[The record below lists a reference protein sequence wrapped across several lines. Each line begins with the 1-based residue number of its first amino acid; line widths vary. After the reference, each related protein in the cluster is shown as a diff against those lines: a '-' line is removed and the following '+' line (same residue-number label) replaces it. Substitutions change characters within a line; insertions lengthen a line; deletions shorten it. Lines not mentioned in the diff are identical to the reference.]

1 MGGGHPA
8 PGDNGGGGLGC
19 LTDGWIDYIIAAYG
33 VGRFLADIDAA
44 RDFRGRGGIFGAVLD
59 HASTDGFRALME
71 RHGFDRHDTALAYRQ
86 RYLIA
91 LLKGSTDVH

>member
-1 MGGGHPA
+1 MGGGVA
-8 PGDNGGGGLGC
+8 ASGGSGGSDAGS
-19 LTDGWIDYIIAAYG
+19 LTDGWIDHVIAAYG
-33 VGRFLADIDAA
+33 VGRFLADIDAG

-59 HASTDGFRALME
+59 HASTDGFGALME